1 MRLST
6 NAKRRSSTSDAHSDK
21 MKTILAIGAVLVVG
35 GVCLLITE
43 PEAWIAVV
51 LVVVGLSPFTLWTTQ
66 NDKY

>member
-6 NAKRRSSTSDAHSDK
+6 NAKQHSSISDVHSVK
-21 MKTILAIGAVLVVG
+21 MKTILAIGAVLMVG

-51 LVVVGLSPFTLWTTQ
+51 LVVVGLSPFTLWVPK
-66 NDKY
+66 NDKF

>member
-1 MRLST
+1 M
-6 NAKRRSSTSDAHSDK
+6 KRTSDETCDK

-51 LVVVGLSPFTLWTTQ
+51 LVVFGLSPFALWTPQ
-66 NDKY
+66 DDKY